1 MDFIFTFFFFFISFF
16 SISPSTTTASN
27 LHNCPPLKC
36 NNTSSQDL
44 TIQYPFH
51 IQNQQP
57 QECGLP
63 GFALNCNHNKTTTLH
78 FPSYGD
84 LVVKSISYDLQR
96 VDLLDPKNCV
106 HEVFLNLNLSQTPFT
121 YYYTLKEYKYLK
133 CLAQLPPP
141 YLQVPCLSVSGFHF
155 YIVETCMSVP
165 ISCQH
170 VKTVAIPFSYSP
182 YLNDNSFG
190 LRLSWKMSG
199 GGEEAAGHH
208 GGMFIKIAAYQVLV
222 VAMFILV
229 AMVVLYYVRTSK
241 SKKLSSEEEMK
252 MENNGDDEVV
262 KVEALLLLGEYEVV
276 PSSPSKGR
284 LNVSCQAI

>member
-1 MDFIFTFFFFFISFF
+1 MDFIFTFFFFISFF

-27 LHNCPPLKC
+27 CPPLKC
-36 NNTSSQDL
+36 NNSSSSEDL
-44 TIQYPFH
+44 TIQHPFH

-57 QECGLP
+57 QECGVP
-63 GFALNCNHNKTTTLH
+63 GFGLNCKHNMTTLH

-84 LVVKSISYDLQR
+84 LVVKSISYDVQR

-106 HEVFLNLNLSQTPFT
+106 HQVFLNLNLSHTPFT

-133 CLAQLPPP
+133 CLAELPAP
-141 YLQVPCLSVSGFHF
+141 YLQVPCLSVSGSHF

-165 ISCQH
+165 TSCQH
-170 VKTVAIPFSYSP
+170 VKTLPIPFSYSP

-190 LRLSWKMSG
+190 LRLTWKMSG
-199 GGEEAAGHH
+199 AEEAGHH

-222 VAMFILV
+222 VAMLILV

-241 SKKLSSEEEMK
+241 SKKLISDEEMK
-252 MENNGDDEVV
+252 MENGDDEVV
-262 KVEALLLLGEYEVV
+262 KVEALLGEYEAVS
-276 PSSPSKGR
+276 SSP
-284 LNVSCQAI
+284 A